1 MCSGRLMGWWLLVG
15 LGTGQDGHSR
25 PQVQRQTRRG
35 QEGDADRQTG
45 THTHTHT
52 RRQRQREGDTERLT
66 DGKPGTDTGEK
77 MASDLRQTHWH
88 RP

>member
-1 MCSGRLMGWWLLVG
+1 MGTQGPRFRDRLEEGKKEM
-15 LGTGQDGHSR
+15 
-25 PQVQRQTRRG
+25 QT
-35 QEGDADRQTG
+35 DRQA
-45 THTHTHT
+45 HTHTHT